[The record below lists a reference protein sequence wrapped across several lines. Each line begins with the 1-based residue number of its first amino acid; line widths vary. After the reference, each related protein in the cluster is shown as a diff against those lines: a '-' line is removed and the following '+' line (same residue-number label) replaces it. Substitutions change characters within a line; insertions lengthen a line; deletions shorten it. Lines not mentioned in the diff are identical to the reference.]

1 MSKNKIVDLI
11 VDAASDK
18 ILFKLI
24 SKDKIY
30 TNEYE
35 NCRKNF
41 DKFSVLLMNFLTKKQ
56 YSFKKIRNV
65 FINQGPGK
73 YTSIRTSMAIIKALQ
88 LVYGFNYYGFNN
100 KDKVNGDYKKI
111 LQLFRQKKLIK
122 NLIKPLYL
130 RVSKIDKKISIATV
144 YRTVKLF
151 EESGILAKHEFKGSK
166 ARYEELNEGHHDH
179 LIDVKTGEIIEFVDE
194 EIEKLQKRVAEKYG
208 YKLVDHKLE
217 LYGVKKKSQ

>member
-1 MSKNKIVDLI
+1 MKKNKIVDLI
-11 VDAASDK
+11 IDAASDK

-24 SKDKIY
+24 SKDKTY
-30 TNEYE
+30 TNEHE

-41 DKFSVLLMNFLTKKQ
+41 DKFSILLMKFLTKKQ
-56 YSFKKIRNV
+56 YSFEKVRNV

-100 KDKVNGDYKKI
+100 KDIANRDYKKI

-130 RVSKIDKKISIATV
+130 S
-144 YRTVKLF
+144 
-151 EESGILAKHEFKGSK
+151 
-166 ARYEELNEGHHDH
+166 
-179 LIDVKTGEIIEFVDE
+179 
-194 EIEKLQKRVAEKYG
+194 
-208 YKLVDHKLE
+208 
-217 LYGVKKKSQ
+217 

>member
-11 VDAASDK
+11 IDATSDK

-24 SKDKIY
+24 SKNKTY
-30 TNEYE
+30 TNEHE

-41 DKFSVLLMNFLTKKQ
+41 DKFSILLMKFLTKKRH
-56 YSFKKIRNV
+56 SIENVRNV

-73 YTSIRTSMAIIKALQ
+73 YTSIRTSMATIKALQ

-100 KDKVNGDYKKI
+100 KDVLDGDYSKI

-130 RVSKIDKKISIATV
+130 S
-144 YRTVKLF
+144 
-151 EESGILAKHEFKGSK
+151 
-166 ARYEELNEGHHDH
+166 
-179 LIDVKTGEIIEFVDE
+179 
-194 EIEKLQKRVAEKYG
+194 
-208 YKLVDHKLE
+208 
-217 LYGVKKKSQ
+217 

>member
-24 SKDKIY
+24 SKDKTY
-30 TNEYE
+30 TNEHE

-41 DKFSVLLMNFLTKKQ
+41 ERFSILLMKFLTKKRH
-56 YSFKKIRNV
+56 SFENVRNV

-100 KDKVNGDYKKI
+100 KDKLDRDYKKI
-111 LQLFRQKKLIK
+111 LQLFKQKKLIK

-130 RVSKIDKKISIATV
+130 S
-144 YRTVKLF
+144 
-151 EESGILAKHEFKGSK
+151 
-166 ARYEELNEGHHDH
+166 
-179 LIDVKTGEIIEFVDE
+179 
-194 EIEKLQKRVAEKYG
+194 
-208 YKLVDHKLE
+208 
-217 LYGVKKKSQ
+217 